1 MANNVYIGNRYV
13 PVFADPVEWD
23 NLRQYEPLTIVT
35 YQGTAYTSRKTVPVG
50 TPLSNTE
57 YWVVTGNY
65 NAQVEQY
72 RQEVVQLESDLA
84 TTNTNLANLRT
95 DFDEFEGKIVVC
107 IGDSYLADVAHGGVQ
122 NGWGNQLCTMM
133 RKTLNT
139 DFFINGL
146 GGTGFV
152 KTHDSKNFENLL
164 DEVIASLTTAQ
175 KNIVGAVIVGG
186 GANDGTYDVT
196 SNVVSFVNKART
208 AFPNCTVYY
217 GQFSFFVNAAS
228 ADKLLQEGSLYT
240 SNANAVYLG
249 NLARILTVYKEFYY
263 NNLLDHPTEMGSFAL
278 AKAIYSSI
286 KGSYGYATRYRE
298 QFGNPSWYVNWITQD
313 RYILSMFGFYNID
326 LTGVGSMTFNEFQN
340 ALHTDDFSNE
350 NKMYAKFPNDNY
362 QVFTTEGYLIADG
375 GYVSNVPV
383 IVQLKNKT
391 ISYKAI
397 AFNKEKTGY
406 LTASPTKLV
415 VYPWRFEMPINQI

>member
-1 MANNVYIGNRYV
+1 MANNIYIGNRYV
-13 PVFADPVEWD
+13 PIFANPVEWD
-23 NLRQYEPLTIVT
+23 NLREYEPLTIVT
-35 YQGTAYTSRKTVPVG
+35 YQGTAYTSKKTVPVG
-50 TPLSNTE
+50 TALSNTE

-72 RQEVVQLESDLA
+72 RQEVAALDTELGQTETALA
-84 TTNTNLANLRT
+84 TLRT
-95 DFDEFEGKIVVC
+95 EFEMFQGKIVVC
-107 IGDSYLADVAHGGVQ
+107 IGDSYLADVAHGGVT
-122 NGWGNQLCTMM
+122 NGWGNQLCSMM

-152 KTHDSKNFENLL
+152 ATHDSKNFESLL
-164 DEVIASLTTAQ
+164 DEVIASLSTAQ

-186 GANDGTYDVT
+186 GANDGSNDVT

-217 GQFSFFVNAAS
+217 GQFSLFNNATMNV
-228 ADKLLQEGSLYT
+228 KLLQDGSLYT
-240 SNANAVYLG
+240 ANAKAVYLG
-249 NLARILTVYKEFYY
+249 NLASVLSSYKPFYY
-263 NNLLDHPTEMGSFAL
+263 NNTLDHPTELGSGAL

-286 KGSYGYATRYRE
+286 KGSYGKPTRYVE
-298 QFGNPSWYVNWITQD
+298 SFGSPAWYTNWIVD
-313 RYILSMFGFYNID
+313 GRYVINMHGFYNID
-326 LTGVGSMTFNEFQN
+326 LSGLGSTTFNEFQN

-350 NKMYAKFPNDNY
+350 IKMYANFPNENY
-362 QVFTTEGYLIADG
+362 CVFPANGYLICDG

-383 IVQLKNKT
+383 IVQIKNKQ

-397 AFNKEKTGY
+397 AFNKEKTAY

-415 VYPWRFEMPINQI
+415 VYPWRYEMPINLV